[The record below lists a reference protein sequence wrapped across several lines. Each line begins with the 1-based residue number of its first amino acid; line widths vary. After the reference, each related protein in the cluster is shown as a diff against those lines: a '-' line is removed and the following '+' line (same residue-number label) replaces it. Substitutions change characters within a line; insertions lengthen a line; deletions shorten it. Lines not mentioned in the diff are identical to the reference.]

1 MAKRD
6 VNLRYLQV
14 EQEYL
19 EMSDILKELKEDLD
33 NGKIDQEWYAEKASV
48 IAEEIEKIKAQ
59 YFFWAEA
66 IFELNKPARKSR
78 KISKSDKAWYDSFSS
93 IAKDAVLYDSADVL
107 KQLKELIKEGKI
119 K

>member
-6 VNLRYLQV
+6 VNLRYLQA

-19 EMSDILKELKEDLD
+19 ELSDILKELKEDLD
-33 NGKIDQEWYAEKASV
+33 NGRIDQEWYAEKSNL
-48 IAEEIEKIKAQ
+48 IADEIEKIKTQ

-78 KISKSDKAWYDSFSS
+78 KISKSDLDWYNAFSS
-93 IAKDAVLYDSADVL
+93 IAKDAILDDGKDVL
-107 KQLKELIKEGKI
+107 KQLKALIKEGKI